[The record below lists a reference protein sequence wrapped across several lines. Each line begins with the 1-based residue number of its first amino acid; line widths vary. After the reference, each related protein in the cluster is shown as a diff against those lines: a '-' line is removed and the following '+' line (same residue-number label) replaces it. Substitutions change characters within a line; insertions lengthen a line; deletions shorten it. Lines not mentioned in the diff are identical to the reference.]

1 MGLSRRGVLTGKKYM
16 VIIFKVSDDVE
27 TNQYNKEFIRNLLSE
42 SVSWWHSYLGVN
54 DNLSLDKWSIYLMEW
69 ADEIMIARI
78 LNALG
83 KGKDY
88 VEGKI

>member
-1 MGLSRRGVLTGKKYM
+1 MGLSRRGTTGKKYI
-16 VIIFKVSDDVE
+16 VIVFKVSDDVE

-42 SVSWWHSYLGVN
+42 SVSWWHSYLGAN

-69 ADEIMIARI
+69 ADEVMVARV

-83 KGKDY
+83 KGRDY

>member
-1 MGLSRRGVLTGKKYM
+1 MGLSRRGTLTGKKYM
-16 VIIFKVSDDVE
+16 VIIFRVSDDVE

-54 DNLSLDKWSIYLMEW
+54 DNLSLDKWGIYLMEW
-69 ADEIMIARI
+69 ADEVMIARI